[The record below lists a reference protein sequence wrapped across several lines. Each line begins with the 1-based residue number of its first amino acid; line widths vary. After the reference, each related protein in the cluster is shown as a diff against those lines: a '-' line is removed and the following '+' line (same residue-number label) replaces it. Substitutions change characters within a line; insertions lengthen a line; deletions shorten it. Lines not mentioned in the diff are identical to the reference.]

1 MQAGRRAI
9 ATAVAAVLLIASLAG
24 LWFVLPG
31 NAEVRLTGET
41 LSDFA
46 RKHQPKPWRGYETSI
61 LSVSVDG
68 EVRIKAHVAGPLI
81 HTPIEIS
88 GTPAYD
94 AGARA
99 VFFRVSK
106 VELPQEAAR
115 PMLGGLNKML
125 TPLGSYI
132 AKHLTEIFPVRRIKA
147 ETSGGLL
154 FLATV
159 KSVRVDAGAVVVGL
173 HGYRIAAAAIAL
185 MLTAL
190 LAAAG
195 LSALLLRRKA
205 PPPLPP
211 QEDASA
217 EEQEE

>member
-68 EVRIKAHVAGPLI
+68 EVRIKAHVALLI

-132 AKHLTEIFPVRRIKA
+132 ARHLTEIFPVRRIKA

-159 KSVRVDAGAVVVGL
+159 KSVRVDACAVVVGL